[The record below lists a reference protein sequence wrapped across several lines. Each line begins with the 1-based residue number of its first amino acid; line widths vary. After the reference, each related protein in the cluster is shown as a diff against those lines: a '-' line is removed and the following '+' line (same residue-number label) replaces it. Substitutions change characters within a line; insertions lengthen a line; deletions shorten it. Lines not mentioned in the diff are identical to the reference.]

1 MLLRI
6 PSVRV
11 IDREFNLLAEID
23 DYESLQFTRRF
34 YRAGEFEMHIA
45 LHKQGVDQL
54 QKERIIVVDNKMHKA
69 GIIQYREIGQ
79 NEQGIEVLVIKGPTL
94 GGILDRRVTVTDNFD
109 RVRGSA
115 ETVMKHYV
123 NNHLISSTNIQRRV
137 PFLINAPDL
146 GRGVQTPW
154 QTRFEPLNMV
164 IQEIAEWCD
173 IGWFVRLDYSTSK
186 WIFDVLPGRNLTT
199 GQTLLPPVI
208 FSRDFDNIESQS
220 FLDSDQQFKNVGYA
234 GGQGEYE
241 DRLIQM
247 VGDGSGADRREV
259 FLDCSGAENAAELVD
274 MGNQKLSSQKRIVSY
289 DGRILNTGSFIFEQD
304 WDLGDVVTVQN
315 RTWGVSLN
323 SRITEVK
330 EIYEP
335 ESKIEISLGEE
346 VPTITQ
352 AIKHLTSAIK
362 RSD

>member
-1 MLLRI
+1 MFLRI

-11 IDREFNLLAEID
+11 IDRDFNLLAEID

-54 QKERIIVVDNKMHKA
+54 QKEKIIVIDNKMHKA

-79 NEQGIEVLVIKGPTL
+79 NDQGIEVLVIKGPTL

-123 NNHLISSTNIQRRV
+123 NNHLIKPVNTQRSV
-137 PFLINAPDL
+137 PFMANAPDL
-146 GRGVQTPW
+146 GRGIETPW

-164 IQEIAEWCD
+164 VQEIAEWCD
-173 IGWFVRLDYSTSK
+173 VGWLVKLDYSIKK
-186 WIFDVLPGRNLTT
+186 WIFDVIPGRNLTA
-199 GQTLLPPVI
+199 GQNALPPVI
-208 FSRDFDNIESQS
+208 FSHDFDNIESQS

-234 GGQGEYE
+234 GGKGDYE

-247 VGDGSGADRREV
+247 VGAGTGADRREV
-259 FLDCSGAENAAELVD
+259 FLDCSSAEDAAELVD
-274 MGNQKLSSQKRIVSY
+274 MGNQKLATQKRIVSY
-289 DGRILNTGSFIFEQD
+289 DGRILNTGSFVFEVD
-304 WDLGDVVTVQN
+304 WDLGDIVTVQN
-315 RTWGVSLN
+315 KSWGVTLN

-352 AIKHLTSAIK
+352 AIKQLTSAVK

>member
-1 MLLRI
+1 MLLHI
-6 PSVRV
+6 PSIRV
-11 IDREFNLLAEID
+11 IDRDFNLKAEID

-54 QKERIIVVDNKMHKA
+54 HKERIIVVDNKMHKA

-79 NEQGIEVLVIKGPTL
+79 NDQGVEVLVIKGPTL
-94 GGILDRRVTVTDNFD
+94 GGILDRRVTVTDSFD
-109 RVRGSA
+109 RVRGPA

-123 NNHLISSTNIQRRV
+123 DNHLINSVNPQRRI
-137 PFLINAPDL
+137 PFLVNAPDL
-146 GRGVQTPW
+146 GRGKVTPW

-164 IQEIAEWCD
+164 TQEIAEWCD
-173 IGWFVRLDYSTSK
+173 IGWHIKLDYNIKK
-186 WIFDVLPGRNLTT
+186 WVFDVLPGRNLTAE
-199 GQTLLPPVI
+199 QRLLPPVI

-247 VGDGSGADRREV
+247 VGAGIGADRREV
-259 FLDCSGAENAAELVD
+259 FLDCSSAENAAELVEE
-274 MGNQKLSSQKRIVSY
+274 GNQKLSTQKTIVSY
-289 DGRILNTGSFIFEQD
+289 EGRILNTGSFVYEVD
-304 WDLGDVVTVQN
+304 WDLGDIVTMKN
-315 RTWGVSLN
+315 GSWGVTLN
-323 SRITEVK
+323 DRITEVK

-335 ESKIEISLGEE
+335 ESKIDISLGEE

-352 AIKHLTSAIK
+352 AIKQLTSAVK

>member
-1 MLLRI
+1 MHI

-11 IDREFNLLAEID
+11 IDRDFNLLAEID

-54 QKERIIVVDNKMHKA
+54 QKENIIVVDNKMHKA

-79 NEQGIEVLVIKGPTL
+79 NDQGIEVLVIKGPTL

-109 RVRGSA
+109 RVRGPA

-123 NNHLISSTNIQRRV
+123 SNHLIISTNTQRRV
-137 PFLINAPDL
+137 PFMSNAPDL
-146 GRGVQTPW
+146 GRGMETPW
-154 QTRFEPLNMV
+154 QTRFEPLNTV
-164 IQEIAEWCD
+164 VQEIAEWCD
-173 IGWFVRLDYSTSK
+173 MGWFVRLDYSTRK
-186 WIFDVLPGRNLTT
+186 WVFEVLPGRNLTSDQNT
-199 GQTLLPPVI
+199 LPPVI

-220 FLDSDQQFKNVGYA
+220 FMDSDQQFKNVGYA

-247 VGDGSGADRREV
+247 VGAGTGADRREV
-259 FLDCSGAENAAELVD
+259 FLDCSSAEDAAELVD
-274 MGNQKLSSQKRIVSY
+274 MGNQKLATQKRIVSY
-289 DGRILNTGSFIFEQD
+289 DGRILNTGSFVFEVD
-304 WDLGDVVTVQN
+304 WDLGDIVTVQN
-315 RTWGVSLN
+315 RAWGVTLN

-352 AIKHLTSAIK
+352 IIKQLTTEVK

>member
-1 MLLRI
+1 MLLHI

-11 IDREFNLLAEID
+11 IDRDFNLLAEID

-54 QKERIIVVDNKMHKA
+54 QKENIIVVDNKMHKA

-79 NEQGIEVLVIKGPTL
+79 NDQGIEVLVIKGPTL

-109 RVRGSA
+109 RVRGPA

-123 NNHLISSTNIQRRV
+123 SNHIINAANTQRNV
-137 PFLINAPDL
+137 PFMAVAPDSN
-146 GRGVQTPW
+146 RGKETPW
-154 QTRFEPLNMV
+154 QTRWEPLNSV
-164 IQEIAEWCD
+164 VQEIAEWCD
-173 IGWFVRLDYSTSK
+173 IGWLVSLDYTAKK
-186 WIFDVLPGRNLTT
+186 WVFDVLPGRNLTVD
-199 GQTLLPPVI
+199 QSVLPPVI
-208 FSRDFDNIESQS
+208 FSRDYDNIMSQS

-247 VGDGSGADRREV
+247 VGEGVGMDRRET
-259 FLDCSGAENAAELVD
+259 FLDCSSAEDAVELVN
-274 MGNQKLSSQKRIVSY
+274 MGDQKLSLLKRIVSF
-289 DGRILNTGSFIFEQD
+289 DGRILNTGSFIFEVD
-304 WDLGDVVTVQN
+304 WDLGDIVTVQN
-315 RTWGVSLN
+315 RSWGVTLN

-346 VPTITQ
+346 VPTIPQ
-352 AIKHLTSAIK
+352 VIKQLKNDVK

>member
-1 MLLRI
+1 M
-6 PSVRV
+6 
-11 IDREFNLLAEID
+11 IDRNFNLLAEID

-34 YRAGEFEMHIA
+34 YRAGEFEMHIS

-54 QKERIIVVDNKMHKA
+54 HKENIIVIDNKMHKA
-69 GIIQYREIGQ
+69 GIIQSRNIGQ
-79 NEQGIEVLVIKGPTL
+79 NDQGIEVLVIKGPTL

-109 RVRGSA
+109 RVRGPA

-123 NNHLISSTNIQRRV
+123 NNHLINSVNTQRRV
-137 PFLINAPDL
+137 PFMSNAPDL
-146 GRGVQTPW
+146 GRGKVTPW

-164 IQEIAEWCD
+164 VQEIAKWCD
-173 IGWFVRLDYSTSK
+173 IGWQVRLDYSAKK
-186 WIFDVLPGRNLTT
+186 WVFDVLPGRNLTASQNT
-199 GQTLLPPVI
+199 LPPVI
-208 FSRDFDNIESQS
+208 FSRDFDNIMSQS
-220 FLDSDQQFKNVGYA
+220 FTDSDQQFKNVGYA

-247 VGDGSGADRREV
+247 VGGGTGADRRET
-259 FLDCSGAENAAELVD
+259 FLDCSSAENAAELVD
-274 MGNQKLSSQKRIVSY
+274 LGNQKLSLLKSIVSY
-289 DGRILNTGSFIFEQD
+289 DGQIINTGSFIYEVD
-304 WDLGDVVTVQN
+304 WDLGDIVTMQSKS
-315 RTWGVSLN
+315 WGVTLD
-323 SRITEVK
+323 SRITEAK

-352 AIKHLTSAIK
+352 IVRQLTTEVK

>member
-1 MLLRI
+1 MLLHI

-11 IDREFNLLAEID
+11 IDREFNLHAEID

-34 YRAGEFEMHIA
+34 YRSGEFEMHIS
-45 LHKQGVDQL
+45 LHKQGVNQL

-79 NEQGIEVLVIKGPTL
+79 NDKGIEVLVIKGPTL

-109 RVRGSA
+109 RVRGPA
-115 ETVMKHYV
+115 ETVMKHYID
-123 NNHLISSTNIQRRV
+123 NHLINCVNPQRRI
-137 PFLINAPDL
+137 PFLVNAPDL
-146 GRGVQTPW
+146 GRGKVTPW

-164 IQEIAEWCD
+164 TQEIAEWCD
-173 IGWFVRLDYSTSK
+173 IGWLVGLDYNAKK
-186 WIFDVLPGRNLTT
+186 WVFDVLPGRDLTA
-199 GQTLLPPVI
+199 GQNLLPPVI

-247 VGDGSGADRREV
+247 VGEGDGADRREV
-259 FLDCSGAENAAELVD
+259 FLDCSSAEDAAELVD
-274 MGNQKLSSQKRIVSY
+274 MGNQKLSTQKRIVSY
-289 DGRILNTGSFIFEQD
+289 DGRILNTGSFIFEVD
-304 WDLGDVVTVQN
+304 WDLGDIVTVQN
-315 RTWGVSLN
+315 RSWGVTLN

-352 AIKHLTSAIK
+352 VLKQLTSAVK

>member
-11 IDREFNLLAEID
+11 IDRDFNLKAEID

-34 YRAGEFEMHIA
+34 YRAGEFEMHIS

-94 GGILDRRVTVTDNFD
+94 GGMLDRRVTVTDNFD

-123 NNHLISSTNIQRRV
+123 NNHLISSTNTQRRV

-164 IQEIAEWCD
+164 IQEIAEWCNM
-173 IGWFVRLDYSTSK
+173 GWFVRLDYSIKK
-186 WIFDVLPGRNLTT
+186 WVFDVLPGRNLTT
-199 GQTLLPPVI
+199 GQNLLPPVI

-247 VGDGSGADRREV
+247 VGAGIGADRREV

-274 MGNQKLSSQKRIVSY
+274 MGNQKLATQKQIVSY

-304 WDLGDVVTVQN
+304 WDLGDIVTVQN
-315 RTWGVSLN
+315 RTWGVTLN

-335 ESKIEISLGEE
+335 ESKIEISLGDE

-352 AIKHLTSAIK
+352 VLKQLTSAVK